1 MWVDLLFVGMSVWP
15 GGGGFLCSGFLRLG
29 LTLPCVSELQTKNVC
44 VDLTRFMVLV
54 FRFQAQTCV
63 PLLAVLFVCFSQI
76 PIMICGVNRS

>member
-1 MWVDLLFVGMSVWP
+1 MSLWS
-15 GGGGFLCSGFLRLG
+15 GGGGFKCSGFLRLG
-29 LTLPCVSELQTKNVC
+29 LTLSCVFELQTKNVC
-44 VDLTRFMVLV
+44 VDLTRFVVLV